1 MANAA
6 FKYTSPPTAATT
18 FSSVCFFYMLYCTY
32 LLVAESLP
40 DALVVVL
47 GGGVVQVLH
56 LVHPQ
61 EGHLPQELVLP
72 KNQGKKIRGNIT
84 FSLY

>member
-1 MANAA
+1 MNSV
-6 FKYTSPPTAATT
+6 TQTAAMIFAFT
-18 FSSVCFFYMLYCTY
+18 SVCFFFYMLYCTN
-32 LLVAESLP
+32 LLVAEALP

>member
-1 MANAA
+1 MNSV
-6 FKYTSPPTAATT
+6 TQTAAMIFAFT
-18 FSSVCFFYMLYCTY
+18 SVCFFFYMLYCTN
-32 LLVAESLP
+32 LLVAEALP

-72 KNQGKKIRGNIT
+72 KKSRQKNSRQHY
-84 FSLY
+84 L